1 LFFQQIAP
9 FFLNISPIF
18 IETLI
23 MSSLWESLST
33 AVTSTSTNTTV
44 IPLAHEGVLTVQ
56 GADARKFLQGQS
68 SSDFDKVHNT
78 SSRLGCLCNLKG
90 RAILSFRA
98 VNWQE
103 NTFHLVMD
111 APLVTT
117 TKTLLQKYIVF
128 SKAQL
133 STPDLVVFGV
143 IGEGAPTLI
152 TQLLGNCPTSIDEVM
167 SNEQASV
174 IRLHGEQRFLVLTQP
189 VTLTTLWPQFSQ
201 QASIGDV
208 NTWRLAQI
216 AAGEAQVLANT
227 SELFQPQELNFQNLN
242 GVSYNKGCYTGQE
255 VIARLYFRGKL
266 KQFVHRFQAPSAEL
280 PALNAAIVDD
290 TEHTQG
296 HVVLAAKRSDNTVEM
311 LVIARRDHL
320 DGLHLAET
328 QQALTLLDLPYV
340 VEVKE

>member
-1 LFFQQIAP
+1 
-9 FFLNISPIF
+9 
-18 IETLI
+18 
-23 MSSLWESLST
+23 
-33 AVTSTSTNTTV
+33 
-44 IPLAHEGVLTVQ
+44 
-56 GADARKFLQGQS
+56 
-68 SSDFDKVHNT
+68 
-78 SSRLGCLCNLKG
+78 
-90 RAILSFRA
+90 
-98 VNWQE
+98 
-103 NTFHLVMD
+103 MD
-111 APLVTT
+111 APLVATA
-117 TKTLLQKYIVF
+117 KALLQKYIVF

-133 STPDLVVFGV
+133 STPDLAVFGV
-143 IGEGAPTLI
+143 MGEGATTLI
-152 TQLLGNCPTSIDEVM
+152 TQLLGNCPKAIDDVI

-174 IRLHGEQRFLVLTQP
+174 IRLHGEQRFLLLMQP
-189 VTLTTLWPQFSQ
+189 ATLTALWPQFSQ

-216 AAGEAQVLANT
+216 AAGEAQVLVST

-266 KQFVHRFQAPSAEL
+266 KQFVHRFQATRAEL
-280 PALNAAIVDD
+280 PALNATIADD

-296 HVVLAAKRSDNTVEM
+296 HVVLVAKRDNNTVEM
-311 LVIARRDHL
+311 LAIARRGHL

>member
-1 LFFQQIAP
+1 
-9 FFLNISPIF
+9 
-18 IETLI
+18 
-23 MSSLWESLST
+23 MSSVWESLST
-33 AVTSTSTNTTV
+33 TVSSAPTNTTV
-44 IPLAHEGVLTVQ
+44 IPLDNEGVLTVQ
-56 GADARKFLQGQS
+56 GGDARKFLQGQS
-68 SSDFDKVHNT
+68 SSDFTQVHET

-111 APLVTT
+111 APLVAIA
-117 TKTLLQKYIVF
+117 KTLLQKYIVF

-133 STPDLVVFGV
+133 STPDLAVFGV
-143 IGEGAPTLI
+143 MGEGSPTLI
-152 TQLLGNCPTSIDEVM
+152 SQLFGNCPTAIDDVI

-174 IRLHGEQRFLVLTQP
+174 IRLHGEQRFLVLVQP
-189 VTLTTLWPQFSQ
+189 ETLTTLWPQLIQ
-201 QASIGDV
+201 QAAIGDL

-216 AAGEAQVLANT
+216 AAGEAQVMAST

-266 KQFVHRFQAPSAEL
+266 KQFVHRFQASCAEI
-280 PALNAAIVDD
+280 PTLNSAIVDD

-296 HVVLAAKRSDNTVEM
+296 HVVLTAKRDDSTVEM
-311 LVIARRDHL
+311 LAIARRGHL
-320 DGLHLAET
+320 DGLYLAEAK
-328 QQALTLLDLPYV
+328 QALTLLNLPYV
-340 VEVKE
+340 VDVKE

>member
-1 LFFQQIAP
+1 
-9 FFLNISPIF
+9 
-18 IETLI
+18 
-23 MSSLWESLST
+23 MSSVWESLST
-33 AVTSTSTNTTV
+33 TVTSAPTNTIIV
-44 IPLAHEGVLTVQ
+44 PLANEGVLTVQ
-56 GADARKFLQGQS
+56 GADARKFMQGQS
-68 SSDFDKVHNT
+68 SSDFAQVDET

-117 TKTLLQKYIVF
+117 AKTLLQKYIVF

-133 STPDLVVFGV
+133 STPDLAVFGV
-143 IGEGAPTLI
+143 MGEDATTLI
-152 TQLLGNCPTSIDEVM
+152 SQLFGNCPTMFDEVI

-174 IRLHGEQRFLVLTQP
+174 IRLHGEQRFLVLVQP
-189 VTLTTLWPQFSQ
+189 ETLTTLWPQLIQ
-201 QASIGDV
+201 QAAIGDL

-216 AAGEAQVLANT
+216 AAGEAQVLAST

-266 KQFVHRFQAPSAEL
+266 KQFVHRFQASCAEI
-280 PALNAAIVDD
+280 PTLNAAIVDD
-290 TEHTQG
+290 TEHTLG
-296 HVVLAAKRSDNTVEM
+296 HVVLTAKRDDSTVEM
-311 LVIARRDHL
+311 LAIARRGHL
-320 DGLHLAET
+320 DGLYLAEAK
-328 QQALTLLDLPYV
+328 QALTLLNLPYV
-340 VEVKE
+340 VDVKE

>member
-1 LFFQQIAP
+1 
-9 FFLNISPIF
+9 
-18 IETLI
+18 
-23 MSSLWESLST
+23 MSSVWESLST
-33 AVTSTSTNTTV
+33 TVTSAPTNTIIV
-44 IPLAHEGVLTVQ
+44 PLANEGVLTVQ
-56 GADARKFLQGQS
+56 GADARKFMQGQS
-68 SSDFDKVHNT
+68 SSDFAQVDET

-117 TKTLLQKYIVF
+117 AKTLLQKYIVF

-133 STPDLVVFGV
+133 STPDLAVFGV
-143 IGEGAPTLI
+143 MGEDATTLI
-152 TQLLGNCPTSIDEVM
+152 SQLFGNCPTMFDEVI

-174 IRLHGEQRFLVLTQP
+174 IRLHGEQRFLVLVQP
-189 VTLTTLWPQFSQ
+189 ETLTTLWPQLIQ
-201 QASIGDV
+201 QAAIGDL

-216 AAGEAQVLANT
+216 AAGEAQVLAST

-255 VIARLYFRGKL
+255 IIARLYFRGKL
-266 KQFVHRFQAPSAEL
+266 KQFVHRFQATSAEL
-280 PALNAAIVDD
+280 PALNATIVDD

-296 HVVLAAKRSDNTVEM
+296 HVVLVAKGDDNTVEM
-311 LVIARRDHL
+311 LAIARRGHL
-320 DGLHLAET
+320 DGLHLAESK
-328 QQALTLLDLPYV
+328 QVLTLLDLPYV

>member
-1 LFFQQIAP
+1 
-9 FFLNISPIF
+9 
-18 IETLI
+18 
-23 MSSLWESLST
+23 MSSVWESLST
-33 AVTSTSTNTTV
+33 AVTSTSANTVV
-44 IPLAHEGVLTVQ
+44 IPLVNEGVLTVQ
-56 GADARKFLQGQS
+56 GADALKFLQGQS
-68 SSDFDKVHNT
+68 SSDFAQVHET

-90 RAILSFRA
+90 RAMVSFRA

-117 TKTLLQKYIVF
+117 AKTLLQKYIVF

-133 STPDLVVFGV
+133 STPDLAVFGV
-143 IGEGAPTLI
+143 IGEGAATLI
-152 TQLLGNCPTSIDEVM
+152 TRILGNCPTAIDEVI

-189 VTLTTLWPQFSQ
+189 ATLTTLWPQFSQ
-201 QASIGDV
+201 QANIGDL

-216 AAGEAQVLANT
+216 AAGESQVLAST

-266 KQFVHRFQAPSAEL
+266 KQFVHRFQATGTEL
-280 PALNAAIVDD
+280 PALNATIVDD

-296 HVVLAAKRSDNTVEM
+296 HVVLTAKRDDNTVEM
-311 LVIARRDHL
+311 LAIARRGHL
-320 DGLHLAET
+320 EGLHLAGT